1 MADNSASGEPAEKAS
16 DTELARLK
24 AENEALKAKV
34 SKVDKREKKGG
45 FWRRFT
51 VWLLVILAVIFS
63 VLGVISTWLKTTT
76 LDTDTFVSTVAPL
89 VQDDAVAKAV
99 SDAAVKQL
107 FTQYDVEGQL
117 ESGLNQLS
125 DTIRQAAPGLPE
137 LPIDL
142 SVIAGPITNGLEDF
156 AKSTSQRILT
166 SDAFF
171 KVWSESLRLSHTAA
185 VNILTGNKDKLL
197 TSQGD
202 TVVLNLAPLID
213 RVKTRL
219 ADSGLGFL
227 NNVQVPED
235 FGQVDL
241 FTSKQLG
248 VAKGLVRLLE
258 VLAWVLPLLA
268 FIFFALAVVITR
280 DRRKVLMWEAIGLAI
295 AMLVVLVVFRVAR
308 NELFGMIKNPTN
320 LAAADVIWATVL
332 SGLKQA
338 VFGLLTLGVVV
349 AVGSAIA
356 GPARWAVWTRTHVG
370 DFFKHWRERRE
381 GKKGKTPF
389 MAFMDKHAWWFRI
402 GGLAV
407 AVLFLVLLPHVS
419 ALAVLLT
426 VVVLLVYM
434 GVIELLR

>member
-1 MADNSASGEPAEKAS
+1 MSAEEEDRGNEAEI
-16 DTELARLK
+16 ARLK
-24 AENEALKAKV
+24 AENQALKAEVEK
-34 SKVDKREKKGG
+34 SGKGGKRGG
-45 FWRRFT
+45 FWRGFA
-51 VWLLVILAVIFS
+51 VWLMVVLAVIFS
-63 VLGVISTWLKTTT
+63 VLGAISVWLKTTT

-142 SVIAGPITNGLEDF
+142 SVIAGPITSGLEDF
-156 AKSTSQRILT
+156 AKSASQRILT

-185 VNILTGNKDKLL
+185 VNILTGNEDKVL

-219 ADSGLGFL
+219 TDAGLGFL
-227 NNVQVPED
+227 DKVQVPED
-235 FGQVDL
+235 FGQVEL

-248 VAKGLVRLLE
+248 VAKGLVHLLE
-258 VLAWVLPLLA
+258 VLAWLFPVLA
-268 FIFFALAVVITR
+268 FIFFILAVVIAK
-280 DRRKVLMWEAIGLAI
+280 DRRKVLMWEGIGLAI

-332 SGLKQA
+332 SGLKSA
-338 VFGLLTLGVVV
+338 LFGLLTLGIVV
-349 AVGSAIA
+349 AIGAAVA
-356 GPARWAVWTRTHVG
+356 GPYGWAVWTREHVG
-370 DFFKHWRERRE
+370 DFFAHWRERRE

-389 MAFMDKHAWWFRI
+389 MAFMDKYAWWFRI

-407 AVLFLVLLPHVS
+407 GVLFLVLLPHVS

-426 VVVLLVYM
+426 VIVLLVYM
-434 GVIELLR
+434 AVIELLR